1 MVDSWGKVTLNSI
14 EQMFKGRAVLLIK
27 EVEVSVAGTKIS

>member
-27 EVEVSVAGTKIS
+27 EVEVSVAGTRIS

>member
-1 MVDSWGKVTLNSI
+1 MVDSWGKVKLNSI
-14 EQMFKGRAVLLIK
+14 EQMFKGRAVLLRK

>member
-1 MVDSWGKVTLNSI
+1 MLDSWGKVTLNSI
-14 EQMFKGRAVLLIK
+14 EQMFKGRVVLLIK

>member
-1 MVDSWGKVTLNSI
+1 MIDSWGKVTLNSI

-27 EVEVSVAGTKIS
+27 EVEVSVAGTRIS

>member
-1 MVDSWGKVTLNSI
+1 MIDSWGKVTLNSI

-27 EVEVSVAGTKIS
+27 EVEVSMAGTKIS

>member
-1 MVDSWGKVTLNSI
+1 MIDSWGRVTLNSI

-27 EVEVSVAGTKIS
+27 EVDVSVAGTKIS